1 VFRNVILFIRKLHFL
16 CWDDDV
22 FSVQRFVIK
31 TFDLH
36 PVLNST
42 YLVAL
47 PDNHRYTSQSLNEA
61 VVDK

>member
-1 VFRNVILFIRKLHFL
+1 MFRNVILFIRKLHFL
-16 CWDDDV
+16 YWDDDV

-47 PDNHRYTSQSLNEA
+47 PDNH
-61 VVDK
+61 